1 MAELSG
7 LEEDL
12 TCSICLSTFQCPV
25 TIPCGH
31 NFCHECLQASWSDGA
46 FCCPQCRASF
56 STRPELKKN
65 TVLST
70 IVETFSS
77 QVLPKCEK
85 DTSGQKVKVETENGV
100 ICDTC
105 MEAEASRTCLTCM
118 ASFCEEHL
126 KPHQMNPVF
135 SLHQLSLPVS
145 NLLEWVCK
153 SHHKLMEFF
162 CSQHGQTICSLCL
175 QQEHKGCSF
184 TSTEEHRNLKK
195 VSLEAER
202 ARRSHCRPDPDR
214 ARPTFDPQPVSTLCV
229 CVCVCVTHK
238 SAVFLQSGS
247 GFRTWRPGKSRF
259 AGWLLVPCVLQL
271 LGPTGAAAPGAAVPA
286 LVLARLH

>member
-1 MAELSG
+1 MAELLS

-12 TCSICLSTFQCPV
+12 TCCICLSTFECPV

-31 NFCHECLQASWSDGA
+31 NFCQECLQASWSDGA
-46 FCCPQCRASF
+46 FCCPQCRAIF
-56 STRPELKKN
+56 STKPELKKN

-70 IVETFSS
+70 VVETFSS
-77 QVLPKCEK
+77 LALPKSKVEAPG
-85 DTSGQKVKVETENGV
+85 TKVKVEKENAV
-100 ICDTC
+100 ICDSC

-135 SLHQLSLPVS
+135 SLHQLSLPVG

-175 QQEHKGCSF
+175 QQKHQGCSF
-184 TSTEEHRNLKK
+184 ISTEEQRNLKK
-195 VSLEAER
+195 VSVAGEHAQN
-202 ARRSHCRPDPDR
+202 SHCFPCPPGVCDLLRHKGLTSSLCTCSLKCLQDPGDL
-214 ARPTFDPQPVSTLCV
+214 FVSVSV
-229 CVCVCVTHK
+229 C
-238 SAVFLQSGS
+238 
-247 GFRTWRPGKSRF
+247 R
-259 AGWLLVPCVLQL
+259 
-271 LGPTGAAAPGAAVPA
+271 
-286 LVLARLH
+286 

>member
-1 MAELSG
+1 MAELLC

-12 TCSICLSTFQCPV
+12 TCSICLSTFECPV

-31 NFCHECLQASWSDGA
+31 NFCQECLQVSWADDV

-56 STRPELKKN
+56 SVKPELKKN

-77 QVLPKCEK
+77 QVLPKSEVETPG
-85 DTSGQKVKVETENGV
+85 DKVKVEKENAV

-135 SLHQLSLPVS
+135 SLHQLSLPVG

-162 CSQHGQTICSLCL
+162 CSQHSQTICSLCL

-184 TSTEEHRNLKK
+184 KSTEEQRNLKK
-195 VSLEAER
+195 VSCFLTPHP
-202 ARRSHCRPDPDR
+202 SRPL
-214 ARPTFDPQPVSTLCV
+214 TC
-229 CVCVCVTHK
+229 
-238 SAVFLQSGS
+238 
-247 GFRTWRPGKSRF
+247 
-259 AGWLLVPCVLQL
+259 
-271 LGPTGAAAPGAAVPA
+271 
-286 LVLARLH
+286 

>member
-1 MAELSG
+1 MISDFRFRGSVRFRFSRSGDVMAELSN

-12 TCSICLSTFQCPV
+12 TCSICLSTFECPV

-31 NFCHECLQASWSDGA
+31 NFCHECLQAFWTEGVC
-46 FCCPQCRASF
+46 CCPQCRTSF
-56 STRPELKKN
+56 STKPELKKN

-70 IVETFSS
+70 IAETFSS
-77 QVLPKCEK
+77 QLPPKGEVEAPE
-85 DTSGQKVKVETENGV
+85 DKVKVEKDKGV

-135 SLHQLSLPVS
+135 SLHQLSLPVD

-162 CSQHGQTICSLCL
+162 CSHHGKTICSLCL

-184 TSTEEHRNLKK
+184 KSIEEQRNLRK
-195 VSLEAER
+195 VSLAGER
-202 ARRSHCRPDPDR
+202 AQNPR
-214 ARPTFDPQPVSTLCV
+214 
-229 CVCVCVTHK
+229 
-238 SAVFLQSGS
+238 
-247 GFRTWRPGKSRF
+247 
-259 AGWLLVPCVLQL
+259 
-271 LGPTGAAAPGAAVPA
+271 
-286 LVLARLH
+286 